1 MKKQIPPFLAGVLT
15 ALLVLSLGA
24 SALAA
29 SGRLT
34 LEVDPVRIQV
44 DGQLF
49 QPKDVNGNDVP
60 VFSYNGTTYA
70 PLRALAEA
78 YGLTVGYDA
87 ETNLAT
93 VTTARG
99 PAADSIPAADTPRK
113 NTVQAATAAELVA
126 AIAPD
131 TEIILAPGD
140 YDLTELAG
148 KTDNPYVVWY
158 EEFDGPQLNVVNV
171 SGLTIRGHYLD
182 HVELLG
188 TPR

>member
-15 ALLVLSLGA
+15 AMLVLSLGA

-78 YGLTVGYDA
+78 YGLKGFRAGTQAEFEEAFRQALQAGCGCVIDCAIRMDA
-87 ETNLAT
+87 M
-93 VTTARG
+93 VH
-99 PAADSIPAADTPRK
+99 PM
-113 NTVQAATAAELVA
+113 
-126 AIAPD
+126 
-131 TEIILAPGD
+131 
-140 YDLTELAG
+140 
-148 KTDNPYVVWY
+148 
-158 EEFDGPQLNVVNV
+158 V
-171 SGLTIRGHYLD
+171 SA
-182 HVELLG
+182 G
-188 TPR
+188 TPVTDFILD

>member
-70 PLRALAEA
+70 PLRALVDAPRIEQRRLVISSRRIRREDD
-78 YGLTVGYDA
+78 GRLRDLDLRTVFPGGGER
-87 ETNLAT
+87 ET
-93 VTTARG
+93 TT
-99 PAADSIPAADTPRK
+99 
-113 NTVQAATAAELVA
+113 
-126 AIAPD
+126 
-131 TEIILAPGD
+131 
-140 YDLTELAG
+140 
-148 KTDNPYVVWY
+148 
-158 EEFDGPQLNVVNV
+158 
-171 SGLTIRGHYLD
+171 
-182 HVELLG
+182 
-188 TPR
+188 

>member
-15 ALLVLSLGA
+15 AMLVLSLGA

-44 DGQLF
+44 DGQLV

-148 KTDNPYVVWY
+148 
-158 EEFDGPQLNVVNV
+158 
-171 SGLTIRGHYLD
+171 
-182 HVELLG
+182 
-188 TPR
+188 

>member
-78 YGLTVGYDA
+78 YGLTV
-87 ETNLAT
+87 
-93 VTTARG
+93 AR
-99 PAADSIPAADTPRK
+99 
-113 NTVQAATAAELVA
+113 LVSA
-126 AIAPD
+126 
-131 TEIILAPGD
+131 
-140 YDLTELAG
+140 
-148 KTDNPYVVWY
+148 
-158 EEFDGPQLNVVNV
+158 
-171 SGLTIRGHYLD
+171 S
-182 HVELLG
+182 
-188 TPR
+188 